1 MLEIRHESDGYTKM
15 IVSQN
20 SSLTSPQRK
29 WLVVGFLLWFTLL
42 FCVSTALGAWPII
55 VFAFLAI
62 MGVTLSF
69 QYSLRQATHVEE
81 LIWQPHELRWELR
94 RDSRNPVIK
103 TFVPGWV
110 NIYPTYSTNGDCE
123 KLMLKVHGNYFLVAQ
138 HATYEE
144 RNQIYQYLK
153 PKTGLAFTK

>member
-1 MLEIRHESDGYTKM
+1 MLEIRHQSDSFTRLT
-15 IVSQN
+15 IRHN
-20 SSLTSPQRK
+20 ASLSNTQRR

-55 VFAFLAI
+55 AFAFLAI

-81 LIWQPHELRWELR
+81 LIWQPHELSWELR
-94 RDSRNPVIK
+94 RDSRDPVIK

-110 NIYPTYSTNGDCE
+110 NIYPTFSTNGDCE
-123 KLMLKVHGNYFLVAQ
+123 KLMLKLHDRYLLIGQ

-144 RNQIYQYLK
+144 RAQMYQYLK
-153 PKTGLAFTK
+153 PRTGLAFKT

>member
-1 MLEIRHESDGYTKM
+1 MLEIRHQSDCYAQLT
-15 IVSQN
+15 IRQN
-20 SSLTSPQRK
+20 ASLSSTQRR

-69 QYSLRQATHVEE
+69 QYSLRQANHVEDI
-81 LIWQPHELRWELR
+81 IWQPHELRWELR
-94 RDSRNPVIK
+94 RENRDPVIK
-103 TFVPGWV
+103 TFAPSWV
-110 NIYPTYSTNGDCE
+110 KINPTFAANGDCE
-123 KLMLKVHGNYFLVAQ
+123 RLMLKLHGSYFLVAE